1 MPRTLSGLSS
11 AEFDDISCTALVATD
26 AHIRDLDIVGTF
38 TTTSVNANAFGKLG
52 ADPAVCTNLD
62 LRNPNNQVFVAGA
75 NITLGVDGSGHR
87 TLTSTDTNTTYSAGT
102 NVTINGTT
110 ISSTDT
116 NTDTTYTAGTGL
128 TLGGTRFSL
137 NLSVALIQALTFP
150 AENAVSSGALCQ
162 DSNGFIKFKP

>member
-128 TLGGTRFSL
+128 TH
-137 NLSVALIQALTFP
+137 ATF
-150 AENAVSSGALCQ
+150 EHW
-162 DSNGFIKFKP
+162 